1 MGIFQRKT
9 ASAKQT
15 DQKTSKK
22 PAEVKDEVL
31 TPSSQQTAKDD
42 KQIASMAAKGQ
53 AGTSYRLL
61 RSPRVSEKAAILAS
75 KNIYVFN
82 VPVEAEKIEIA
93 KAVKDLYGVSVIA
106 VRTLRG
112 IGKRYTRGRVRGQ
125 RNRWKKAYVEV
136 KSGQKIDL
144 YEGV

>member
-9 ASAKQT
+9 SSDNQT
-15 DQKTSKK
+15 DKKTAKK
-22 PAEVKDEVL
+22 PAELKDAVL
-31 TPSSQQTAKDD
+31 TPSSQQTAKED
-42 KQIASMAAKGQ
+42 KQAVSMAAKGQ
-53 AGTSYRLL
+53 AGMSYRLL

-82 VPVEAEKIEIA
+82 VPLDAEKIEIA

-112 IGKRYTRGRVRGQ
+112 IGKYYTRGRVRGQ
-125 RNRWKKAYVEV
+125 RNNWKKAYVEV